1 MDIISKELS
10 DILEVLRA
18 MATFETK
25 VAELYSVCAL
35 TWDED
40 REFWLDIWRDEIRH
54 AQYITKII
62 EIVLKNPDL
71 YKKGYL
77 FDVIALQTTVSDI
90 ISKIEEVKKG
100 EISKDLFL
108 LFANSLEQG
117 FIEKKY
123 GEVVATSDIEYTTLM
138 QKVVK
143 DTEKHNDK
151 IIQKIKET
159 DQVKERR

>member
-18 MATFETK
+18 MAIFETK

-40 REFWLDIWRDEIRH
+40 REFWLDIWRDEVRH

-71 YKKGYL
+71 YKKGHL
-77 FDVIALQTTVSDI
+77 FDVIALQTTTSDI
-90 ISKIEEVKKG
+90 INKIEEVKRG
-100 EISKDLFL
+100 EISKNAFL
-108 LFANSLEQG
+108 LIANNLEQG
-117 FIEKKY
+117 IIEKKY
-123 GEVVATSDIEYTTLM
+123 GEVVTTNDIEYTTLM
-138 QKVVK
+138 EKIIK
-143 DTEKHNDK
+143 DTEKHNKK
-151 IIQKIKET
+151 IIQKIKEIK
-159 DQVKERR
+159 QEKERP